1 MTEDQEIRA
10 KALECA
16 ILYNGPVNTGDRVDI
31 NKNINA
37 LETIKDYAEKMEK
50 YIRNN
55 TF

>member
-1 MTEDQEIRA
+1 MNEDFEIRA

-16 ILYNGPVNTGDRVDI
+16 ILLHGSI
-31 NKNINA
+31 NKDRDHINNN
-37 LETIKDYAEKMEK
+37 LETFHVLKDFAEKMEK